1 MSSRIFVAS
10 SAAALLVCAL
20 SGCAS
25 IAPSAA
31 QSAPSAA
38 APSAP
43 PSAPLEEPFRSIL
56 ARWNYYRAS
65 VGLPAIVADPALN
78 QAALHHAKYLVNNHI
93 DAADAVIK
101 NGRMIENGWNASA
114 HSESE
119 GNSWY
124 TDDGAKWAD
133 YSNVVRGTSI
143 PTDGA
148 ALVDEQAARTDS
160 LAVVDPQLAAVG
172 FGLFCEKDN
181 CVGSTGYRRGLD
193 KSEFLALYE
202 GNAMDWNPRNGTMPF
217 TVARLR
223 KPIEFPPSG
232 MQFPVRAYRG
242 SEYPDPLIGCHGYL
256 APTGP
261 AIVLQ
266 LGAPTQG
273 DDVKISSGTLS
284 EGGRQLDT
292 CIFDATSYANPDGA
306 QQKWARRVLHAYGAV
321 VMIPKSPLQP
331 GHQYT
336 ASVVADSQTYNW
348 SFSIAPDAK

>member
-1 MSSRIFVAS
+1 LKILIGVTGVLA
-10 SAAALLVCAL
+10 LVCFFA
-20 SGCAS
+20 GCS
-25 IAPSAA
+25 SLAPATTST
-31 QSAPSAA
+31 SLPNPSH
-38 APSAP
+38 PE
-43 PSAPLEEPFRSIL
+43 SAPLEEPFRSIL

-65 VGLPAIVADPALN
+65 VGVPPIVADAKLN
-78 QAALHHAKYLVNNHI
+78 EAALHHAKYLVNNHI

-101 NGRMIENGWNASA
+101 NGRMLENGWNASA

-119 GNSWY
+119 GNPWY
-124 TDDGAKWAD
+124 TEDGAKWAD

-181 CVGSTGYRRGLD
+181 CVGVTVYRRGLD

-202 GNAMDWNPRNGTMPF
+202 GNAMDWNPMLGAMPF

-223 KPIEFPPSG
+223 KPIEFPPTG
-232 MQFPVRAYRG
+232 MQFPVPTYRG
-242 SEYPDPLIGCHGYL
+242 GEYPDPLASCHDYS

-261 AIVLQ
+261 TIVLQ
-266 LGAPTQG
+266 LGKATQG
-273 DDVKISSGTLS
+273 EEVKISSGTLND
-284 EGGRQLDT
+284 GGTQIET
-292 CIFDATSYANPDGA
+292 CIFDATSYANPDGS
-306 QQKWARRVLHAYGAV
+306 QQSRARQILRAYGAV
-321 VMIPKSPLQP
+321 VMIPRNPLQP

-336 ASVVADSQTYNW
+336 VSMTADSQTYRW
-348 SFSIAPDAK
+348 SFSIVPDAK